1 MALLTVS
8 LDYEGED
15 STDEQEELALAL
27 RSIARKL
34 DDYYWVLGD
43 RYGVRDVNGNTI
55 GYWETAPSPHP
66 EQETRS

>member
-34 DDYYWVLGD
+34 DD
-43 RYGVRDVNGNTI
+43 
-55 GYWETAPSPHP
+55 
-66 EQETRS
+66 